1 VSCRSAAGHVPV
13 VFAHAAAPLAAT
25 PLAVAAAH
33 CDAFIEHAAP
43 AVARQLVA
51 ADVLIM
57 PEAPCAKAPRT
68 EVPRADAPR
77 AEAPCAMVKRT
88 TPRTSKLTIT
98 APAATFFIRVF
109 MMHTSFRN

>member
-1 VSCRSAAGHVPV
+1 VPCRSAAGHVPA
-13 VFAHAAAPLAAT
+13 VFAHAAA

-33 CDAFIEHAAP
+33 CDAFIEHCAP
-43 AVARQLVA
+43 AVAGQLDAV
-51 ADVLIM
+51 DVLIM
-57 PEAPCAKAPRT
+57 PEAPRAKA
-68 EVPRADAPR
+68 PRADAPR

>member
-1 VSCRSAAGHVPV
+1 VPCRPAAGQVPV
-13 VFAHAAAPLAAT
+13 VFAHAAA

-43 AVARQLVA
+43 AVAGQFDAV
-51 ADVLIM
+51 DVIIM
-57 PEAPCAKAPRT
+57 PVAPRAKAPRAKAPRT
-68 EVPRADAPR
+68 EVPRADAP
-77 AEAPCAMVKRT
+77 CAIDRRT
-88 TPRTSKLTIT
+88 TPTTNRLTIM

>member
-1 VSCRSAAGHVPV
+1 MPCRSAAGHVAV
-13 VFAHAAAPLAAT
+13 VFAHAAA

-43 AVARQLVA
+43 AVAGQLDA

-57 PEAPCAKAPRT
+57 PEAPRAKAPRA
-68 EVPRADAPR
+68 EALC
-77 AEAPCAMVKRT
+77 AEAPCAMVRRT
-88 TPRTSKLTIT
+88 TPTTNRLTIR
-98 APAATFFIRVF
+98 ALAATFFIRVF

>member
-1 VSCRSAAGHVPV
+1 VPCRPAAWQAPV
-13 VFAHAAAPLAAT
+13 VFAHAAA

-43 AVARQLVA
+43 AVAGQLDA
-51 ADVLIM
+51 AVDLIM
-57 PEAPCAKAPRT
+57 PAAPRAKAPRAET
-68 EVPRADAPR
+68 LC
-77 AEAPCAMVKRT
+77 AEALCAIVRRT
-88 TPRTSKLTIT
+88 TPTTTRLTIT

>member
-1 VSCRSAAGHVPV
+1 MPCRPAAGQVPA
-13 VFAHAAAPLAAT
+13 VFAEVAA

-43 AVARQLVA
+43 AVAGQLVA

-57 PEAPCAKAPRT
+57 PEAPR
-68 EVPRADAPR
+68 
-77 AEAPCAMVKRT
+77 AMVRRT
-88 TPRTSKLTIT
+88 TPTTNRLTIM

>member
-1 VSCRSAAGHVPV
+1 VPCRSAAGHVPV

-33 CDAFIEHAAP
+33 CDAFIEHCAP
-43 AVARQLVA
+43 AVAGQLDA
-51 ADVLIM
+51 ADALIM
-57 PEAPCAKAPRT
+57 PEAP
-68 EVPRADAPR
+68 RADAL
-77 AEAPCAMVKRT
+77 CAIVRRT

>member
-1 VSCRSAAGHVPV
+1 VPCRPAAWQVPV
-13 VFAHAAAPLAAT
+13 VFAHAAA

-43 AVARQLVA
+43 AVAGQLEP

-57 PEAPCAKAPRT
+57 PA
-68 EVPRADAPR
+68 VPRADAP
-77 AEAPCAMVKRT
+77 CAIDRRT
-88 TPRTSKLTIT
+88 TPRTNRLTIM
-98 APAATFFIRVF
+98 APAATFFIRVL

>member
-1 VSCRSAAGHVPV
+1 MPCRPAAGQVPA
-13 VFAHAAAPLAAT
+13 VFAEVAAPLAAT

-43 AVARQLVA
+43 AVAGQLVA

-57 PEAPCAKAPRT
+57 PEAPCAKAPR
-68 EVPRADAPR
+68 
-77 AEAPCAMVKRT
+77 AMVRRT
-88 TPRTSKLTIT
+88 TPTTNRLTIM

>member
-1 VSCRSAAGHVPV
+1 VPCRPAARQVPV

-43 AVARQLVA
+43 ADTGQLEP

-57 PEAPCAKAPRT
+57 PA
-68 EVPRADAPR
+68 APR
-77 AEAPCAMVKRT
+77 AEAPRATVRRT
-88 TPRTSKLTIT
+88 TPTTNRLTIM